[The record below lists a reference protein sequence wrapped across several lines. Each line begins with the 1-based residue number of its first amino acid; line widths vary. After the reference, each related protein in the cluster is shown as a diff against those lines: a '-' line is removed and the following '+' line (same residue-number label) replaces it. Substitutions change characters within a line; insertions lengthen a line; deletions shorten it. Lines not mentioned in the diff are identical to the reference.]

1 MGERNADEERNR
13 VQALLLNAPRDEK
26 NAGAALNDKQ
36 AAPPQRSWL
45 ANDTRARLIIEGWRR
60 TAADTAGECAL
71 WLALALFLAFIIVMA
86 GACAVQMVHG
96 EVRLVNETRC
106 SIVVSADDGAM
117 YVGENAALKSVGH
130 LTLLTRS
137 VYEDRH
143 GVLADDVRCWLL
155 TTRPMFGAG
164 AADPRNTRRTLH
176 LADPTPPSL
185 LRTMPTQDIA
195 MYAAMA
201 LGALSFA
208 CVPVAFWLGALGIH
222 DLRNRQ
228 AIVRRNALLRLFKVV
243 PETASEE
250 LIAVAVTKAA
260 AAIHID

>member
-1 MGERNADEERNR
+1 MGERNADDEERNR
-13 VQALLLNAPRDEK
+13 VQALLLNAPHDEK
-26 NAGAALNDKQ
+26 NADAALDDKQ
-36 AAPPQRSWL
+36 APPPPQRSWL
-45 ANDTRARLIIEGWRR
+45 ANDTRARLLVEESRR

-71 WLALALFLAFIIVMA
+71 WLALALFLAFIVVMA

-96 EVRLVNETRC
+96 EMRLVNETRC

-117 YVGENAALKSVGH
+117 YVGENAALKSVEH
-130 LTLLTRS
+130 LTLLTRA

-143 GVLADDVRCWLL
+143 GVLADDVRCWML

-164 AADPRNTRRTLH
+164 ASDPRNTRRTLH

-185 LRTMPTQDIA
+185 LRTMPAQDI
-195 MYAAMA
+195 AMA

-208 CVPVAFWLGALGIH
+208 CVPVAFWLGVLGIH